1 MRTLVIA
8 LLLGGL
14 AVAIALS
21 VAGLVLG
28 IVAQNGDWSSFR
40 VAIGPVVFFAFERSR
55 NVTSTTF
62 GSGVPLAAL
71 GGGLVNAVGAGFLRR
86 RTG

>member
-1 MRTLVIA
+1 MRTFVIA

-28 IVAQNGDWSSFR
+28 VVAQKGGWSSFR
-40 VAIGPVVFFAFERSR
+40 IAVGPVVLFAFERTR
-55 NVTSTTF
+55 NVTSTTL
-62 GSGVPLAAL
+62 GAGVPLAAL
-71 GGGLVNAVGAGFLRR
+71 GGGLVNALGAGFLRR